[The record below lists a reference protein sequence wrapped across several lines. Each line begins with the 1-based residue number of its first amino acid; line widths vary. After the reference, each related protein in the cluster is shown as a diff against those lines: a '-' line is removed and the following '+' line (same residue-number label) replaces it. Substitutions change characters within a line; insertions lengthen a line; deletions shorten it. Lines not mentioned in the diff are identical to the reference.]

1 MKTERRCERMSDKKE
16 KSRFPTFKKRKL
28 KGEKILIKKE
38 HKEVVAPP
46 GE

>member
-1 MKTERRCERMSDKKE
+1 MTEKKE
-16 KSRFPTFKKRKL
+16 EKLYPSFKKREL
-28 KGEKILIKKE
+28 KGEKLTIKKE